1 LSGGASFILKRKA
14 EAGTLTDIIMRI
26 ENTTPQDDNL
36 PMPTLLQS
44 MSWQPSIVVLL
55 LWYFDAQRS
64 FQLFLRNQ

>member
-1 LSGGASFILKRKA
+1 
-14 EAGTLTDIIMRI
+14 MRI

-64 FQLFLRNQ
+64 FQLFLLNQ